1 MASRIPRDRNVRLR
15 YRRIKAFKCL
25 CTPCSRNLY
34 LLHVLKLL
42 LGTCRSVGPR
52 PAPRSLSVTGLET
65 FRSTGPKAGPRSHLL
80 RVLKLPLGTFRS
92 TGPRPA
98 LRSLSVTGLE
108 TAVVHLSFHWAQGI
122 YICCRSWN
130 CCWALVAPLG
140 PRPGPRNLN
149 LLYKFWNCRWTLF
162 VPLDTDTSSFPGFGT
177 AARTLWFH
185 TASLALLRNR
195 FETAVGLLWS
205 QTNPAC
211 PTLQRVF
218 ALQLATIGSTGHTCP
233 SISSLRSVNCSLPP
247 LVLQTPACQAL

>member
-25 CTPCSRNLY
+25 CAPCSRNLY
-34 LLHVLKLL
+34 PLHVLKLL

-122 YICCRSWN
+122 YICYRSWN
-130 CCWALVAPLG
+130 CCWALVVPLG
-140 PRPGPRNLN
+140 PRNLYLLQVLKLLLGTCRSTGPKAGPKESKSAIQVLKLPLDTFRSTGHRHIL
-149 LLYKFWNCRWTLF
+149 FSGVWNCRSHPL
-162 VPLDTDTSSFPGFGT
+162 VP
-177 AARTLWFH
+177 H
-185 TASLALLRNR
+185 
-195 FETAVGLLWS
+195 GL
-205 QTNPAC
+205 
-211 PTLQRVF
+211 
-218 ALQLATIGSTGHTCP
+218 TCP
-233 SISSLRSVNCSLPP
+233 AS
-247 LVLQTPACQAL
+247 